1 MIYIKTKEEI
11 DILRQG
17 GKILADILDKICQEV
32 KPGISTAKL
41 EEIAVK
47 LIMGAGGSP
56 AFKDYDMGDGIFFP
70 TALCTSIN
78 NEVVHGSALPGR
90 ILKSGDIIGLDIG
103 MEWPV
108 QTKEEADKN
117 NRSFNPYSTNGG
129 FFTDTCRTMGVGKIS
144 NEAKKLLRVTK
155 QALSIGLSKAIAGNT
170 LNDIGRAVE
179 IYVKKNGF
187 SVVRDM
193 VGHGVGYLAHED
205 PNVFNFEI
213 GEKSP
218 ENELLEPG
226 MVIAIEPMVNQ
237 GKYGVR
243 VSKNGYTIVSS
254 DNSLSAHFEHSVAI
268 LDKGNLVITGK

>member
-1 MIYIKTKEEI
+1 MIYIKTKDEI

-17 GKILADILDKICQEV
+17 GKILANILSKICQEV
-32 KPGISTAKL
+32 KPGISTAEL
-41 EEIAVK
+41 EKMAVE
-47 LIMGAGGSP
+47 LIIGAGGSP
-56 AFKDYDMGDGIFFP
+56 AFKDYDMGGGIFFP

-103 MEWPV
+103 MEWPI
-108 QTKEEADKN
+108 QTKEEAEKN
-117 NRSFNPYSTNGG
+117 NRPFNPYSNNGG
-129 FFTDTCRTMGVGKIS
+129 FFTDTCRTVGVGKIS

-155 QALSIGLSKAIAGNT
+155 QALDIGLSKAIAGNT
-170 LNDIGRAVE
+170 LNDIGKAIEV
-179 IYVKKNGF
+179 YVRKNGF

-193 VGHGVGYLAHED
+193 VGHGVGYMAHED

-213 GEKSP
+213 GQNLP

-243 VSKNGYTIVSS
+243 VSKNGYTIISS

-268 LDKGNLVITGK
+268 LNKGNLIITEK

>member
-11 DILRQG
+11 EVLRKG
-17 GKILADILDKICQEV
+17 GKILANILDKICREV
-32 KPGISTAKL
+32 KPGVSTAKL
-41 EEIAVK
+41 EEMAVK

-108 QTKEEADKN
+108 QTKEEAEKN
-117 NRSFNPYSTNGG
+117 NCPLNPYSINGG
-129 FFTDTCRTMGVGKIS
+129 FFTDTCRTLGVGKIS
-144 NEAKKLLRVTK
+144 NDTKKLLKVTK
-155 QALSIGLSKAIAGNT
+155 QALNIGLSQAIAGNT
-170 LNDIGRAVE
+170 LNDIGKAIEV
-179 IYVKKNGF
+179 YVRKNGF

-213 GEKSP
+213 GQNSP

-237 GKYGVR
+237 GKCSVR

-268 LDKGNLVITGK
+268 LNKGNLIITEK